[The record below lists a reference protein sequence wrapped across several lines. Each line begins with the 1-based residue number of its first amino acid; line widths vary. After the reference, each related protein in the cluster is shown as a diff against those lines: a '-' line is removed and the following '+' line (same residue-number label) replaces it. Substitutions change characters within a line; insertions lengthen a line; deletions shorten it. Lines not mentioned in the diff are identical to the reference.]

1 MLPSVLPSTASTAS
15 TAQSAPTVAELTVGE
30 LAART
35 GMSVRTVRFYAGRDL
50 LPPPQL
56 RGRVAYYGPAH
67 RARLELIRDLQ
78 QQGYTLAAIERYFK
92 RIPRDATEA
101 DLALHRT
108 LLSPWVPEPPEE
120 LDRQTLVSR
129 AGRELSD
136 DDIATMQAM
145 GLLEHGGDGIFRT
158 TPTALGLAISLLDLG
173 VPFEAL
179 REAGAILQQHTRAV
193 ADELNEVFR
202 RRIWEPFRRGESGAT
217 NEEMRSI
224 VERMRPLVV
233 QALVASYG
241 RAADELVRQ
250 SIPEA

>member
-1 MLPSVLPSTASTAS
+1 MLARMAVGL
-15 TAQSAPTVAELTVGE
+15 AELTVAE

-35 GMSVRTVRFYAGRDL
+35 GLSVRTVRFYAGRDL
-50 LPPPQL
+50 LPPPQI

-78 QQGYTLAAIERYFK
+78 QQGYTLAAIERYFR
-92 RIPRDATEA
+92 RIPADATEA

-120 LDRQTLVSR
+120 LDRVALGAR
-129 AGRELSD
+129 AGRDLSD
-136 DDIATMQAM
+136 EDVATMQAL
-145 GLLEHGGDGIFRT
+145 GFLERCGDGRFRT
-158 TPTALGLAISLLDLG
+158 TPTALGLAVSLLDLG
-173 VPFEAL
+173 VPLEAL

-193 ADELNEVFR
+193 ADELTEVFR

-250 SIPEA
+250 SVPEH